1 MAGKKNL
8 LTILVLF
15 AQKQNSPHVHFA
27 EFCDYMK
34 RYAQHNIDTQ
44 PELVTYTTNPET
56 AMYDEIEALQ
66 KKGSIIITNPES
78 DKKGIIVIPHY
89 VERYA
94 SRYRE
99 ITNNPSIPFPTV
111 NDLPKQAPLEM
122 IEQHQASMFMVELFE
137 QEEDAEKKHP
147 AATVDNELKKLYG
160 LTFSNNIPTIILPST
175 IPVTTL
181 FDISL
186 SKIRQML
193 RKEEF
198 HDYFLKRLRLS
209 NSGKELSVKTFF
221 SQFIQKPTEAL
232 ESIKNSSDSFYFWS
246 QLGFFIRQDYEKV
259 TDYTQEHI
267 TILQSVAITDIA
279 IGYYKNKAQQTFQ
292 RTTALRNLEQA
303 LNVAPHYFN
312 RKAIELFTD
321 TRGVPLLGQYT
332 AEDLTEFLQTATTQ
346 ISDGD
351 LPELLTFKIHTGERY
366 YINKTKVIP
375 LIIRLCNDAREFI
388 KETLTKRWFELY
400 KKFDTTPAMTDQ
412 KAFETCLETEVK
424 TSSPILYAL
433 LQANF
438 LSLVHYDAQNNKEK
452 MHLFSNGKLLPYSE
466 LLMLSRREIST
477 DAKILLPVWYTIP
490 IISWICKMLFRPPKR
505 RKKGASG
512 IEAVPTAQLQL
523 KNADEPTA
531 LSNSTKNQRRKEFHD
546 AALDAE
552 SKLVPVG
559 STLDREMD
567 SYIRQWNR
575 LLDKQL
581 SNNLTE
587 DVNSL
592 LRDYMRKTLRAI
604 KASTFTLE
612 RMKNLADNVM
622 QNPALQ
628 KITDKEQLRMYI
640 LLYIVKLTKSL

>member
-1 MAGKKNL
+1 MAAKKNL

-44 PELVTYTTNPET
+44 PELINYTTNPET
-56 AMYDEIEALQ
+56 AMHDEIEALQ
-66 KKGSIIITNPES
+66 GKGTIIITHPES
-78 DKKGIIVIPHY
+78 DKKGIIVVPFY
-89 VERYA
+89 AERYA
-94 SRYRE
+94 SRFRE
-99 ITNNPSIPFPTV
+99 IGNNPSIPFPTV
-111 NDLPKQAPLEM
+111 NDLPKQAPFEM
-122 IEQHQASMFMVELFE
+122 IEQHQASTFLLELFE
-137 QEEDAEKKHP
+137 KEETEEKQHP
-147 AATVDNELKKLYG
+147 AAVIDNEQKKLYG
-160 LTFSNNIPTIILPST
+160 LTFTNNIPTIIFPATVSA
-175 IPVTTL
+175 TTL

-209 NSGKELSVKTFF
+209 NSGKEISVKTFF

-279 IGYYKNKAQQTFQ
+279 MGYYKNKAQQTFQ

-303 LNVAPHYFN
+303 LNATPHYFN
-312 RKAIELFTD
+312 RKAIDLFTD
-321 TRGVPLLGQYT
+321 TRGIPLLGQYT
-332 AEDLTEFLQTATTQ
+332 AEDLTEFLNSATTQ

-351 LPELLTFKIHTGERY
+351 LPELLTFKIHSGERY
-366 YINKTKVIP
+366 YIYKTKVIP
-375 LIIRLCNDAREFI
+375 LIIRLCNDARENI
-388 KETLTKRWFELY
+388 KEVLTKRWFELY
-400 KKFDTTPAMTDQ
+400 KKFDHVPAMTDQ
-412 KAFETCLETEVK
+412 KAFEACLETEVK
-424 TSSPILYAL
+424 STSPILDAL

-452 MHLFSNGKLLPYSE
+452 MHLFSNGVLLPYSE

-490 IISWICKMLFRPPKR
+490 VISWIAKMLLRPPKR
-505 RKKGASG
+505 KKRAGMV
-512 IEAVPTAQLQL
+512 EPVPTAQLQL

-531 LSNSTKNQRRKEFHD
+531 LSNSTKNQRRKEFRD
-546 AALDAE
+546 AAAEAE
-552 SKLVPVG
+552 SQVVPVG
-559 STLDREMD
+559 STIEREMD
-567 SYIRQWNR
+567 SYIRQWNK

-581 SNNLTE
+581 RNNLTE

-592 LRDYMRKTLRAI
+592 LRDYMRKTLRTI
-604 KASTFTLE
+604 KSSTFTLE
-612 RMKNLADNVM
+612 RMRNLADNVM

-628 KITDKEQLRMYI
+628 KITDKEQLKMYM
-640 LLYIVKLTKSL
+640 LLYIIKLTKTL

>member
-1 MAGKKNL
+1 MAAKKNL

-44 PELVTYTTNPET
+44 PELVSYTTNPEA
-56 AMYDEIEALQ
+56 AMHDEIESLQ
-66 KKGSIIITNPES
+66 KQGSIIVTSPES
-78 DKKGIIVIPHY
+78 DKKGIIVIPFY
-89 VERYA
+89 AERYA
-94 SRYRE
+94 SRFRE
-99 ITNNPSIPFPTV
+99 IVNTPSIPFPTV
-111 NDLPKQAPLEM
+111 NDLPKQAPFEM
-122 IEQHQASMFMVELFE
+122 VEQHQASIFLVELFE
-137 QEEDAEKKHP
+137 KEETEEKQHP
-147 AATVDNELKKLYG
+147 AATVENEKKRLYG
-160 LTFSNNIPTIILPST
+160 LTFANNIPTILFPST
-175 IPVTTL
+175 VSATTL
-181 FDISL
+181 FDIAL

-279 IGYYKNKAQQTFQ
+279 IGHYKNKAQQTFQ

-303 LNVAPHYFN
+303 LNATPHYFN
-312 RKAIELFTD
+312 RKSIEMFTD
-321 TRGVPLLGQYT
+321 TRGIPLLGQYT
-332 AEDLTEFLQTATTQ
+332 ADDLTEFLSTATTQ

-351 LPELLTFKIHTGERY
+351 LPELLTFKIHTGDRY
-366 YINKTKVIP
+366 YIYKTKVIP
-375 LIIRLCNDAREFI
+375 LIIRLCNDARENI
-388 KETLTKRWFELY
+388 KEILTKRWFELY

-412 KAFETCLETEVK
+412 KAFESCLEAEVK
-424 TSSPILYAL
+424 STAPILHAL
-433 LQANF
+433 LESNF

-490 IISWICKMLFRPPKR
+490 IVSWIAKLLFRPPKR
-505 RKKGASG
+505 KKKSGA
-512 IEAVPTAQLQL
+512 IEPVPTAQLQL
-523 KNADEPTA
+523 KNADEP
-531 LSNSTKNQRRKEFHD
+531 SNFSNATKNQRRKEFHD
-546 AALDAE
+546 AAQDAE
-552 SKLVPVG
+552 SKIVPVG
-559 STLDREMD
+559 STLEREMD
-567 SYIRQWNR
+567 SYIRQWNK

-581 SNNLTE
+581 STNLTE

-592 LRDYMRKTLRAI
+592 LRDYMRKTLRSI

-628 KITDKEQLRMYI
+628 KISDKEQLRMYI
-640 LLYIVKLTKSL
+640 LLYIIKLTKTL

>member
-1 MAGKKNL
+1 MSGKKNL

-27 EFCDYMK
+27 EFCDYMR

-44 PELVTYTTNPET
+44 PELVTYTTNPES
-56 AMYDEIEALQ
+56 AMHDEIEALQ
-66 KKGSIIITNPES
+66 KKGLIIVTNPET
-78 DKKGIIVIPHY
+78 DKKGIIVIPYY

-99 ITNNPSIPFPTV
+99 IANNPTIPFPTI

-122 IEQHQASMFMVELFE
+122 LEQHQASMFIVELFE
-137 QEEDAEKKHP
+137 QEEQSEKHHP
-147 AATVDNELKKLYG
+147 AATIDHEQKRLYG
-160 LTFSNNIPTIILPST
+160 LTFSNNIPTIVLPST
-175 IPVTTL
+175 IPISQV
-181 FDISL
+181 FDIAL
-186 SKIRQML
+186 AKIRQML
-193 RKEEF
+193 RREEF

-221 SQFIQKPTEAL
+221 TQFIQKPTEAL

-259 TDYTQEHI
+259 TDYTSEHI
-267 TILQSVAITDIA
+267 TILQSVAITDIC
-279 IGYYKNKAQQTFQ
+279 IGYYKNQAQQTFQ

-303 LNVAPHYFN
+303 LNAAPHYFN

-332 AEDLTEFLQTATTQ
+332 AEDLTEYLSNVTTQ
-346 ISDGD
+346 IADGD
-351 LPELLTFKIHTGERY
+351 LPEVLTFKIHTGERY

-375 LIIRLCNDAREFI
+375 LIIRLCNDAREYI
-388 KETLTKRWFELY
+388 KETLTKRWFDLY
-400 KKFDTTPAMTDQ
+400 KKFDNIPAMTDQ
-412 KAFETCLETEVK
+412 KAFEVCLENEVK

-452 MHLFSNGKLLPYSE
+452 MHLFANGKLLPYSE

-490 IISWICKMLFRPPKR
+490 IISWIAKFLFRPPK
-505 RKKGASG
+505 KKKTNGA

-523 KNADEPTA
+523 KNADEPNNF
-531 LSNSTKNQRRKEFHD
+531 SNATKNQRRKEFHD

-575 LLDKQL
+575 LLDKKL

-592 LRDYMRKTLRAI
+592 LRDYMRKTIRQI
-604 KASTFTLE
+604 KSSTFTLE

>member
-1 MAGKKNL
+1 MAAKKNL

-44 PELVTYTTNPET
+44 PELISYTANPES
-56 AMYDEIEALQ
+56 AMHDELEALQ
-66 KKGSIIITNPES
+66 HSGSIIITNPES
-78 DKKGIIVIPHY
+78 DKKGLIVIPHY

-99 ITNNPSIPFPTV
+99 IANNPTIPFPTV
-111 NDLPKQAPLEM
+111 NDLPKQAPFEM
-122 IEQHQASMFMVELFE
+122 IEQHQASTFMLELFE
-137 QEEDAEKKHP
+137 KEESEEKQQP
-147 AATVDNELKKLYG
+147 ASAIENENKRLYG
-160 LTFSNNIPTIILPST
+160 LTFSNNVPTVILPST
-175 IPVTTL
+175 ITATL
-181 FDISL
+181 VFDIAL

-221 SQFIQKPTEAL
+221 NQVIQKPTEAL

-259 TDYTQEHI
+259 TDYTSEHI

-292 RTTALRNLEQA
+292 RGTALRNLEQA

-312 RKAIELFTD
+312 RKAIEMFTD
-321 TRGVPLLGQYT
+321 TRGIPLLGQYT
-332 AEDLTEFLQTATTQ
+332 ADDLTEFLSTATTQ

-351 LPELLTFKIHTGERY
+351 LPELLTFKIHTGDRY
-366 YINKTKVIP
+366 YIYKTKVIP
-375 LIIRLCNDAREFI
+375 LIIRLSNDARENV
-388 KETLTKRWFELY
+388 KEILTKRWFELY
-400 KKFDTTPAMTDQ
+400 KKFDSTPAMSDQ
-412 KAFETCLETEVK
+412 KAFETCLENEVK
-424 TSSPILYAL
+424 HTSPILYAL
-433 LQANF
+433 LQSNF
-438 LSLVHYDAQNNKEK
+438 LSLVHYDSQNNKEK
-452 MHLFSNGKLLPYSE
+452 IHLFSNGKLIPYSE

-490 IISWICKMLFRPPKR
+490 VISWIARILFRPPKR
-505 RKKGASG
+505 RKKTGS
-512 IEAVPTAQLQL
+512 IEPVPTAQLQL
-523 KNADEPTA
+523 KNADEP
-531 LSNSTKNQRRKEFHD
+531 SNFSNATKSQRRKEFHD
-546 AALDAE
+546 AAQAAE
-552 SKLVPVG
+552 AQIVPVG

-567 SYIRQWNR
+567 SYIRQWNK

-592 LRDYMRKTLRAI
+592 LRDYMRKTVRQI

-628 KITDKEQLRMYI
+628 KISDKEQLRMYI
-640 LLYIVKLTKSL
+640 LLYIVKLTKTL

>member
-1 MAGKKNL
+1 MAAKKNL

-44 PELVTYTTNPET
+44 PELITYTTNPET
-56 AMYDEIEALQ
+56 AMHDELETLQ
-66 KKGSIIITNPES
+66 GNGTIIITHPES
-78 DKKGIIVIPHY
+78 DKKGIIVVPFY
-89 VERYA
+89 AERYA
-94 SRYRE
+94 SRFRE
-99 ITNNPSIPFPTV
+99 IVNNPSIPFPTV
-111 NDLPKQAPLEM
+111 NDLPKQAPFEM
-122 IEQHQASMFMVELFE
+122 LEQHQASTFLLELFE
-137 QEEDAEKKHP
+137 KEETEEKQHP
-147 AATVDNELKKLYG
+147 AALVDNEQKKLYG
-160 LTFSNNIPTIILPST
+160 LTFANNIPTIIFPATVSA
-175 IPVTTL
+175 TTL

-209 NSGKELSVKTFF
+209 NSGKEISVKTFF

-279 IGYYKNKAQQTFQ
+279 MGYYKNKAQQTFQ

-303 LNVAPHYFN
+303 LNATPHYFN
-312 RKAIELFTD
+312 RKAIDLFTD
-321 TRGVPLLGQYT
+321 TRGIPLLGQYT
-332 AEDLTEFLQTATTQ
+332 AEDLTEFLNSATTQ

-351 LPELLTFKIHTGERY
+351 LPELLTFKIHSGERY
-366 YINKTKVIP
+366 YIYKSKVIP
-375 LIIRLCNDAREFI
+375 LIIRLCNDARENI
-388 KETLTKRWFELY
+388 KEVLTKRWFELY
-400 KKFDTTPAMTDQ
+400 KKFDHVPAMTDQ
-412 KAFETCLETEVK
+412 KAFESCLETEVK
-424 TSSPILYAL
+424 STSPILDAL

-452 MHLFSNGKLLPYSE
+452 MHLFSNGVLLPYSE

-490 IISWICKMLFRPPKR
+490 VISWIAKILLRPPKR
-505 RKKGASG
+505 KRKAG
-512 IEAVPTAQLQL
+512 IVEPVPTAQLQL
-523 KNADEPTA
+523 KNADEPSA
-531 LSNSTKNQRRKEFHD
+531 FSNSTKNLRRKEFRD
-546 AALDAE
+546 AAAEAE
-552 SKLVPVG
+552 SQVVPAG
-559 STLDREMD
+559 STIEREMD
-567 SYIRQWNR
+567 SYIRQWNK

-581 SNNLTE
+581 RNNLTE

-592 LRDYMRKTLRAI
+592 LRDYMRKTLRTI
-604 KASTFTLE
+604 KSSTFTLE
-612 RMKNLADNVM
+612 RMRNLADNVM

-628 KITDKEQLRMYI
+628 KITDKEQLKMYM
-640 LLYIVKLTKSL
+640 LLYIIKLTKTL

>member
-1 MAGKKNL
+1 MSAKKNL

-27 EFCDYMK
+27 EFCDYMR

-44 PELVTYTTNPET
+44 PELVSYTTNPEA
-56 AMYDEIEALQ
+56 AMYDELEALQ

-78 DKKGIIVIPHY
+78 DKKGVIVIPYY

-99 ITNNPSIPFPTV
+99 LANNPTIPFPTI

-122 IEQHQASMFMVELFE
+122 IEQHQASIYILELFE
-137 QEEDAEKKHP
+137 KEEAGEKQHP
-147 AATVDNELKKLYG
+147 AATVDNESKRLYG
-160 LTFSNNIPTIILPST
+160 LTLSNNIPTIIFPST
-175 IPVTTL
+175 IPISLL

-186 SKIRQML
+186 AKIRQML

-259 TDYTQEHI
+259 TDYTSEHI
-267 TILQSVAITDIA
+267 TILQSVAITDIC
-279 IGYYKNKAQQTFQ
+279 IGYYKNQAQQNLQ
-292 RTTALRNLEQA
+292 RSTALRNLEQA
-303 LNVAPHYFN
+303 LNTAPHYFN

-321 TRGVPLLGQYT
+321 TRGVPLLGQYSP
-332 AEDLTEFLQTATTQ
+332 EDLTEFLSSATTN

-351 LPELLTFKIHTGERY
+351 LPELLTFKIHTGDRY

-375 LIIRLCNDAREFI
+375 LIIRLCNDAREHI
-388 KETLTKRWFELY
+388 KEVLTKRWFELY
-400 KKFDTTPAMTDQ
+400 KKFDNTPAMTDQ
-412 KAFETCLETEVK
+412 KAFEECLETEVK

-490 IISWICKMLFRPPKR
+490 IISWIARILFRPPK
-505 RKKGASG
+505 KKKNSST

-523 KNADEPTA
+523 KNADEPSS

-575 LLDKQL
+575 LLDKKL

-587 DVNSL
+587 DVNAL
-592 LRDYMRKTLRAI
+592 LRDYMRKTIRSI
-604 KASTFTLE
+604 KSTTFTLE

-628 KITDKEQLRMYI
+628 KITDREQLRMYI
-640 LLYIVKLTKSL
+640 LLYIVKLTKTL